1 MLNHSNKSKGFLPV
15 KSGPNMAGF
24 DMGKP
29 QSLMEMMQTGG
40 PTTRGGAALARALQF
55 QEDQKRLREAEKKE
69 AERQKRGGLF
79 GSIGG
84 LAGGL
89 LGAALAPVTG
99 GASLA
104 IASGLGTALGRRV
117 GEGIGAGKSR
127 SVDRTGTV
135 FGQQSFRDVEKASR
149 DFTRGMGER
158 ALASG
163 LKAAATAGLTP
174 GGGIYG
180 KTAQAAE
187 AGKLGAFGTRLR
199 EGASAIGK
207 TGARL
212 GLGSGR
218 ALTTA
223 SGQLLSSGVPA
234 NIAGSALADTV
245 LGGLDSPG
253 GGRFGI
259 SQAPS
264 IGESEL
270 LGDVAVPEFD
280 TSLPDFSGLPQA
292 PSVSEMAYQRSL
304 PDAISLGE
312 ENALLD
318 AARTAQQAE
327 ATAREA
333 SRSAGSLIGYLRRQD
348 LGPLADFSIRRDSGS
363 FTNPLLT
370 DAVSPYFNL
379 PMSPRRSPSVEVG
392 PLTVFDGSDN
402 LLGMQTGGF
411 TAQSVLQSQGLAPTD
426 EQLALFQQFDPTGL
440 QGTAESLRM
449 GQISGARQARQQQ
462 AGTGFAGAGAVEQA
476 QSAISRA
483 AQRAFGTAVGQ
494 EQQRFSSDV
503 LGTAA
508 DLVAGGAEFGT
519 YTAPQEPTNAFGP
532 AGAPTS
538 PPSGSQTIPGQPDST
553 IGQLQTGTDGQ
564 TYEWNGSSWI
574 LIPTDPNLGGDIGEG
589 TAPRVTGP

>member
-15 KSGPNMAGF
+15 KSGPNLSGF
-24 DMGKP
+24 DMGNSN
-29 QSLMEMMQTGG
+29 SLMGMMQTGG
-40 PTTRGGAALARALQF
+40 QATAGGAALARAVQR
-55 QEDQKRLREAEKKE
+55 QGDIKRLEEAQRAE
-69 AERQKRGGLF
+69 AKRQKKGGLF

-84 LAGGL
+84 IAGGL
-89 LGAALAPVTG
+89 LGAALSPFTA

-104 IASGLGTALGRRV
+104 LASGLGTALGRGV
-117 GEGIGAGKSR
+117 GERLGAGKSR

-135 FGQQSFRDVEKASR
+135 FGQQSFRDVEEASR
-149 DFTRGMGER
+149 DFTRGIGER
-158 ALASG
+158 ALVSG
-163 LKAAATAGLTP
+163 LNAAATAGLAP
-174 GGGIYG
+174 GGGICG

-207 TGARL
+207 AGARL

-218 ALTTA
+218 ALT
-223 SGQLLSSGVPA
+223 GVPA
-234 NIAGSALADTV
+234 NIDGSALADTV

-379 PMSPRRSPSVEVG
+379 PMSPRRSPSVNVG
-392 PLTVFDGSDN
+392 PLSVYGSPTFGMQDGG

-411 TAQSVLQSQGLAPTD
+411 TAESILESEGLDPTSA
-426 EQLALFQQFDPTGL
+426 QLKLFQAFDPTGL
-440 QGTAESLRM
+440 QSTADTLRQQQVSA
-449 GQISGARQARQQQ
+449 GQQAMQQQ
-462 AGTGFAGAGAVEQA
+462 AGSGFAGAGGVEQT
-476 QSAISRA
+476 QSAISKA
-483 AQRAFGTAVGQ
+483 GQRAFDTAVSQ
-494 EQQRFSSDV
+494 EQARFASQT

-508 DLVAGGAEFGT
+508 DLVAGGAEFSNIINPTTFDNIEDVDLST
-519 YTAPQEPTNAFGP
+519 YQGDTIIVDGITLVWTPFTG
-532 AGAPTS
+532 G
-538 PPSGSQTIPGQPDST
+538 IPGGIYQQQ
-553 IGQLQTGTDGQ
+553 G
-564 TYEWNGSSWI
+564 
-574 LIPTDPNLGGDIGEG
+574 
-589 TAPRVTGP
+589 